1 MKEGESVLTTLK
13 NNKNTKVLDFPD
25 RKAWRGWLEENHD
38 SSSGVWLIVQKKN
51 SRKIGVSLVD
61 VVEEALCFG
70 WIDSKLN
77 VIDENHFKLLLTPR
91 KKGSIWSKRNKQR
104 VRRLIRQGLMTEA
117 GLKVVEAAKKEG
129 SWNRLDAVEEL
140 RLPEDLVKTLEVNKS
155 AQKSFGAFS
164 DSLKKQILW

>member
-1 MKEGESVLTTLK
+1 M
-13 NNKNTKVLDFPD
+13 
-25 RKAWRGWLEENHD
+25 
-38 SSSGVWLIVQKKN
+38 
-51 SRKIGVSLVD
+51 SLAD